1 MNQIKLTSQKTEKA
15 LLRWHRSSDF
25 RLFVCPNSGR
35 TEGHEPFLRNCI
47 LLAPP
52 HTEGS
57 LHLNRLKGE
66 LYGIEFPGELLP
78 GELTGEALSAPML
91 LPDAQDAFMAYI
103 LAAYHLLESGTAW
116 EGLTRQTVQNLLSWF
131 ARQPLFTEGERP
143 SHATQLV
150 EQAKQIIRE
159 EYASDLTLQQIAQRL
174 YVNPCYLSTVFHAQ
188 TGETFRDYLKT
199 VRLQHARRHLLESNR
214 QITDIAMLS
223 GFNST
228 AYLIRSFREKYGLTP
243 SVFRARHSTSAGKQ
257 RSGFSG

>member
-1 MNQIKLTSQKTEKA
+1 MNQIKLTSQKTESS
-15 LLRWHRSSDF
+15 LLRWQRSGSYC
-25 RLFVCPNSGR
+25 LLVCPYSGR
-35 TEGHEPFLRNCI
+35 TEEHEPFLRNCI
-47 LLAPP
+47 VLAPP
-52 HTEGS
+52 YTEGS

-66 LYGIEFPGELLP
+66 LYGVEFPGELLP
-78 GELTGEALSAPML
+78 GELAEQLSATPML
-91 LPDAQDAFMAYI
+91 LPDGQDAFLDYFM
-103 LAAYHLLESGTAW
+103 AAYRLLESGTAW
-116 EGLTRQTVQNLLSWF
+116 EGLTRQTVQNLLLWL

-143 SHATQLV
+143 SHARQLV

-174 YVNPCYLSTVFHAQ
+174 YVNTSYLSTVFHEQ

-243 SVFRARHSTSAGKQ
+243 GVYRAQHSNSAGK
-257 RSGFSG
+257 RKSGFPD